1 MPRRAIR
8 NPSRNKR
15 LGVPTP
21 EIGAVGFQGLAGNF
35 PTRSLPR
42 RDAEQHLLNGTKRF
56 IWTSGFEPFFQRM
69 QRAPV
74 DPILP
79 SRGDGCGIASGGAI
93 TGPQEAEKDALS
105 SRSGKDAGKPAPP
118 LGEAG
123 SPVTAAVR
131 EAAVNMTN
139 T

>member
-1 MPRRAIR
+1 MCSMV
-8 NPSRNKR
+8 PSVLFGRQVSN
-15 LGVPTP
+15 L
-21 EIGAVGFQGLAGNF
+21 F
-35 PTRSLPR
+35 S
-42 RDAEQHLLNGTKRF
+42 
-56 IWTSGFEPFFQRM
+56 SGCSER
-69 QRAPV
+69 PV

-79 SRGDGCGIASGGAI
+79 SGGDGCGIASGGAI